1 LELPQLTSSGFGTV
15 YKLMPE
21 TKKGVARIPVPP
33 RNRTG
38 ASEPISK
45 ETVGAEE
52 RLTQAAPSGG
62 ARMLMSDRAAKPDPL
77 TVPLIGLLLAFSV
90 ISLILQMLIAFSWSV
105 RRWLKAQHKDSS
117 LMSTESVT
125 HLDETTFDQAVSA
138 TNVPI
143 LVDFW
148 ATWCG
153 PCRMIAPVLDV
164 IALEQGNAVRIAK
177 VDVDNNPALSNRFGI
192 RNIPTM
198 LFFKSGEV
206 KDQVVGLT
214 SKADLVSRLNALK

>member
-1 LELPQLTSSGFGTV
+1 
-15 YKLMPE
+15 
-21 TKKGVARIPVPP
+21 
-33 RNRTG
+33 
-38 ASEPISK
+38 
-45 ETVGAEE
+45 
-52 RLTQAAPSGG
+52 
-62 ARMLMSDRAAKPDPL
+62 
-77 TVPLIGLLLAFSV
+77 
-90 ISLILQMLIAFSWSV
+90 
-105 RRWLKAQHKDSS
+105 
-117 LMSTESVT
+117 MSTETVT
-125 HLDETTFDQAVSA
+125 HLDETSFDQAVSA
-138 TNVPI
+138 TNVPV

-153 PCRMIAPVLDV
+153 PCRMIAPVLDE
-164 IALEQGNAVRIAK
+164 IAKEQGNAVRIAK